1 MKTCTQAREKTNL
14 SSRPGLPLERF
25 AGGKAKRNNR
35 KNQTREVGMK
45 VAAGS
50 QWHRPHLFI
59 GGETQ
64 RSKIL
69 NLTVKCSGSRAFG
82 VIQARPSG
90 TDAWEDIFFC
100 LDSRSLDFAGSGL
113 HRGKRYTIEGLLLGD
128 SESSLWYT
136 KNKRVFSVAR
146 VFMRKAQR

>member
-14 SSRPGLPLERF
+14 SSRPELPLERL
-25 AGGKAKRNNR
+25 AGGKGKRNSR
-35 KNQTREVGMK
+35 KNQTREAGMK

-50 QWHRPHLFI
+50 QQRRPHLFI

-69 NLTVKCSGSRAFG
+69 NLTVKRSGSRAFG

-90 TDAWEDIFFC
+90 TDAWEDVFFR
-100 LDSRSLDFAGSGL
+100 LDSQSSDFAGSGL
-113 HRGKRYTIEGLLLGD
+113 HRGKRFAIEGLLLGGFRIKPFV
-128 SESSLWYT
+128 YQ
-136 KNKRVFSVAR
+136 K
-146 VFMRKAQR
+146 